1 VQPIWIVGAD
11 HWPRAL
17 LRAELIERGYD
28 ATGFVTLED
37 AVRRLVLAPAGPPAL
52 LVLDRRDQVVDE
64 RTAALLARR
73 RVPMIVV
80 ADIAHAG
87 GEAIGDVVATL
98 RRPVTIGDVADAVD
112 RVVDNKEPAPD

>member
-1 VQPIWIVGAD
+1 
-11 HWPRAL
+11 

-37 AVRRLVLAPAGPPAL
+37 AVRRLVRAPARRPAL
-52 LVLDRRDQVVDE
+52 LVLDRHDQTVDE

-73 RVPMIVV
+73 RVPVLVV

-87 GEAIGDVVATL
+87 GQAIGDVVATL
-98 RRPVTIGDVADAVD
+98 RRPVTIGEVADAVA
-112 RVVDNKEPAPD
+112 RVIAANDPQPSLRRMHPAR